1 VDKYIEYNKAAQN
14 IGVTPVFRVDV
25 QQALDY
31 LTSKFAKKPSNVEEI
46 SHKEANPQLFSNEKI
61 SEWKD
66 KHLNKR
72 TQPPSESEN
81 KSKLSKMDDND
92 LRVQAQLQLLAQQQ
106 QQQATIIPKERKK
119 SRFDQTVHPTKGF
132 TQQPLPMASLAPIPV
147 TQIIVP
153 PQQFGQSLNPYGPSV
168 EQQQQQQLQQQQ
180 LQQLQQQQLQQQQ
193 LQQQQLQQQQ
203 LQQQQLQHQQLQQQQ
218 LQQQQLQQQRTQ
230 PDPLRWNQTENLDR
244 QTSSRFD
251 VGIPS
256 RNEFDFNRRSP
267 TFERMQEV
275 RPRSP
280 SYRTDVNPFV
290 ARKDTSAYDPF
301 NPTASPPR
309 HSGGVSS
316 RYSDPRMENPFQQPV
331 DVAKS
336 QRDQELEQQRLWE
349 EYRREQEVK
358 KRQMEEEEREMIRQR
373 EAELEKIRLR
383 EAELE
388 RIRIRDSE
396 LEKIRKREEELEMM
410 RLREEEMKKIRLRE
424 EELEKARLKK
434 EEAAKFDKMW
444 KARMAKE
451 SSVRVQPQQDTEWE
465 RRMREFELEEKRKRD
480 FFESANFPPPPKI
493 DGFVRAASKPM
504 EQLID
509 LTSDDEEELIPGKA
523 PERKGPPPPPVLSSF
538 GKKPWETGPSSG
550 AWEYEAPNSDRAR
563 KSWSREKEIENRTSG
578 RRPDESDQ
586 RYSDKVPQ
594 QHSNSSSYDQNYDR
608 RY

>member
-1 VDKYIEYNKAAQN
+1 
-14 IGVTPVFRVDV
+14 
-25 QQALDY
+25 
-31 LTSKFAKKPSNVEEI
+31 
-46 SHKEANPQLFSNEKI
+46 
-61 SEWKD
+61 
-66 KHLNKR
+66 
-72 TQPPSESEN
+72 
-81 KSKLSKMDDND
+81 
-92 LRVQAQLQLLAQQQ
+92 
-106 QQQATIIPKERKK
+106 
-119 SRFDQTVHPTKGF
+119 
-132 TQQPLPMASLAPIPV
+132 
-147 TQIIVP
+147 
-153 PQQFGQSLNPYGPSV
+153 
-168 EQQQQQQLQQQQ
+168 
-180 LQQLQQQQLQQQQ
+180 
-193 LQQQQLQQQQ
+193 
-203 LQQQQLQHQQLQQQQ
+203 
-218 LQQQQLQQQRTQ
+218 
-230 PDPLRWNQTENLDR
+230 
-244 QTSSRFD
+244 
-251 VGIPS
+251 
-256 RNEFDFNRRSP
+256 
-267 TFERMQEV
+267 
-275 RPRSP
+275 
-280 SYRTDVNPFV
+280 
-290 ARKDTSAYDPF
+290 
-301 NPTASPPR
+301 
-309 HSGGVSS
+309 
-316 RYSDPRMENPFQQPV
+316 MENPFQQPV

-410 RLREEEMKKIRLRE
+410 RLREEEMKMIRLRE

-434 EEAAKFDKMW
+434 EEAAKFDEMW

-509 LTSDDEEELIPGKA
+509 LTSDDEEEVIPSKA

-538 GKKPWETGPSSG
+538 GKMPWETGPSSG
-550 AWEYEAPNSDRAR
+550 AWEYEAPSSDRAR

-586 RYSDKVPQ
+586 RYSEKVTQ